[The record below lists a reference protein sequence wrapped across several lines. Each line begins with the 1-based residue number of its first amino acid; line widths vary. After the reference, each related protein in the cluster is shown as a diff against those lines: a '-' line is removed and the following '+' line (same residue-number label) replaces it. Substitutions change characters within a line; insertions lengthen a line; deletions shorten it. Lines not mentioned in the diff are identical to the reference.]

1 MSQLSRRDFLKI
13 LKGVTPA
20 ILLPHVIS
28 RVDQIDQ
35 SKPNVIVFLFDA
47 MSARNLSVYGYPRST
62 TPNLERFAEHAIV
75 YHSHTASGNF
85 TIPATSSLL
94 TGTYPWTHRAINHRG
109 MVHQKFV
116 DKNIFHAIQNG
127 YHRLAFPQ
135 NVWANLV
142 VSQFIGDI
150 DTLMPTSAYSSS
162 SYMTSEWFD
171 NDLNMALRSLDDFAF
186 KRNEQASL
194 LLAPFLSAIYFRDA
208 ARLSSDGY
216 PKGIPNDENYPL
228 YFRLEDVFDGLTS
241 MIPRLQSTFAY
252 IHLYPP
258 HAPYRPT
265 NQFFKG
271 FLDNYRPEKKPVHPL
286 SAHVSNTRMAS
297 ARRVYDE
304 YIASIDGEIG
314 KMFDQFKKE
323 GVFEN
328 SYIIVT
334 ADHGEMFERGTVAHT
349 TPLLYAPV
357 ENIPLLI
364 STPGQE
370 QRRDI
375 YSPTNA
381 VDLLPTI
388 ANLTGNPIPDW
399 SEGQL
404 LPELGGSEDFER
416 SSFSVEAKTNSSFG
430 TLRRASVSMRKGA
443 HKLIFYKGYTEE
455 DIFELYDLSLD
466 FDEIHDLYPERP
478 AILKRLKEE
487 LLESLFE
494 ADKLYQE

>member
-1 MSQLSRRDFLKI
+1 MKI
-13 LKGVTPA
+13 LKGVAPA
-20 ILLPHVIS
+20 LLLPQAIS
-28 RVDQIDQ
+28 WADQIDS
-35 SKPNVIVFLFDA
+35 SKPNVIILLFDA
-47 MSARNLSVYGYPRST
+47 MSARNLSVYGYPRFT
-62 TPNLERFAEHAIV
+62 TPNLERFAEHALV
-75 YHSHTASGNF
+75 YHSHTAGGNF

-109 MVHQKFV
+109 MVHQEFV
-116 DKNIFHAIQNG
+116 NKNIFRAVGNG

-135 NVWANLV
+135 NVWANLIT
-142 VSQFIGDI
+142 SQFAGDV
-150 DTLMPTSAYSSS
+150 DTLIPTSAYSSVN
-162 SYMTSEWFD
+162 YLKGEMFN
-171 NDLNMALRSLDDFAF
+171 NDLNMALRSLDDFVF
-186 KRNEQASL
+186 KEHEQASL
-194 LLAPFLSAIYFRDA
+194 FLAPFLSAAYFRDA

-216 PKGIPNDENYPL
+216 PKGMPNNENYPL

-241 MIPRLQSTFAY
+241 ILPKLRSSFAY

-265 NQFFKG
+265 TQFFKG
-271 FLDNYRPEKKPVHPL
+271 FIDNYRPEKKPVHRL

-297 ARRVYDE
+297 ARRSYDE
-304 YIASIDGEIG
+304 YIASIDWEIG
-314 KMFDQFKKE
+314 RMFDQLEKE

-328 SYIIVT
+328 SYVIVT

-349 TPLLYAPV
+349 TPLLYAPI

-364 STPGQE
+364 SSPSQK

-381 VDLLPTI
+381 VDLLPTV
-388 ANLTGNPIPDW
+388 AHLTGNPIPDW
-399 SEGQL
+399 GEGQL

-430 TLRRASVSMRKGA
+430 ALQKVSVSMRKGTY
-443 HKLIFYKGYTEE
+443 KLIHYKGYGGD
-455 DIFELYDLSLD
+455 DIFELYDLSSD
-466 FDEIHDLYPERP
+466 YEEIHDLYPDQP
-478 AILKRLKEE
+478 AIAKVMKEE

-494 ADKLYQE
+494 ADKPYQG